1 MDLPSSGPTSAVVI
15 HLIPF
20 FTKEY
25 SLASPCF
32 NMQSLCNS
40 KNHGHQMLVSSPRC
54 SLNCQALSIHLP
66 PLGEKRI
73 SSGNNYL
80 SPPMSGS
87 FDRSTFDDPSHHHP
101 NNTHR
106 QYSLTPPSRPSTS
119 GKSDTRAAQV
129 KKRLA
134 KDVRVNLS
142 TPNSTD
148 REMSGTSLHLSSD
161 THAVLGESN
170 DDISSNA
177 HDSPEGQLVAGPPGI
192 ARRAK
197 AHVPSACVNC
207 KKKHLACETK
217 RPCNRCVQTGKEASC
232 VDVQHKKRGRPRLR
246 EEDNVRE
253 MAFGTEDPHS
263 ELYSGQAGGLS
274 DPHSGRRRSKTYR
287 ELRSQPET
295 PFVDQRPRTSDPA
308 FSQQQYMQGA
318 TAYHVS
324 PPTTHFVNLDIP
336 TALLTPD
343 FVVAQHNRAFIDAL
357 SLSFTVRAQGLVDLV
372 VTAEKQRIQRLQSI
386 MRAELR
392 EAAHSSLMRGGQSS
406 HGSMPSIEHLDI
418 ARATAGFRTR
428 SEYWTFRLPQEQSR
442 GFPISISLAKEGAHF
457 VVLTLVQSTSTMHA
471 VQSPPLQQLVHNPP
485 ILQSSVRGYQ
495 SPPQQILPH
504 HAQHRGH
511 QHNSPSDV
519 AIPYILSSPVSSL
532 DEQMLQLQPSHSLA
546 QYKHSSPPRPIAYSS
561 ARTNSGSSGSSDI
574 PRSSP
579 GQSLRQDNL
588 RHLQLPPIR
597 TAPTS
602 DPFGEKDPRRRKG
615 SESTPSPVRSSPQ
628 SAHSA
633 KRKKRRRVDIG
644 EMLH

>member
-1 MDLPSSGPTSAVVI
+1 
-15 HLIPF
+15 
-20 FTKEY
+20 
-25 SLASPCF
+25 
-32 NMQSLCNS
+32 MQSLCNP

-66 PLGEKRI
+66 PLGDKRV

-87 FDRSTFDDPSHHHP
+87 FDRSTFDNPSHHHP
-101 NNTHR
+101 NNNER

-119 GKSDTRAAQV
+119 RKSDPRAAHA
-129 KKRLA
+129 KKSLG

-142 TPNSTD
+142 IPNSTD
-148 REMSGTSLHLSSD
+148 RETSGTSLQLSGD
-161 THAVLGESN
+161 THTALGDSN
-170 DDISSNA
+170 GEVSSNA

-253 MAFGTEDPHS
+253 MAFGTEYPHS

-295 PFVDQRPRTSDPA
+295 PFIDQRPRTSDPT

-318 TAYHVS
+318 TSYPVS
-324 PPTTHFVNLDIP
+324 PPTSHFVNLDIP
-336 TALLTPD
+336 TVLLTPD
-343 FVVAQHNRAFIDAL
+343 FVVAQHNRAFSNAL
-357 SLSFTVRAQGLVDLV
+357 SLSFTARAQTLLDLV
-372 VTAEKQRIQRLQSI
+372 VPAEREKIQRLQSI

-428 SEYWTFRLPQEQSR
+428 SEYWTFRLPREQSR

-457 VVLTLVQSTSTMHA
+457 VVLTLVQSTSTIHA
-471 VQSPPLQQLVHNPP
+471 VQSPSLQQLVHSPP
-485 ILQSSVRGYQ
+485 MLQSTVRGYQ

-504 HAQHRGH
+504 HSTHRSH
-511 QHNSPSDV
+511 HRNSPSD
-519 AIPYILSSPVSSL
+519 AGIPYILSSPTTSL

-546 QYKHSSPPRPIAYSS
+546 QYKHGSPPRPVVYST
-561 ARTNSGSSGSSDI
+561 ARTTSGSSASSDV

-579 GQSLRQDNL
+579 GQSLRQDSL

-602 DPFGEKDPRRRKG
+602 DPSGGRDSMRRRKG
-615 SESTPSPVRSSPQ
+615 SESTPSPGRSSPQ
-628 SAHSA
+628 SAHSG